1 LLQNTGSA
9 DLLPETKK
17 PGTAAPGLN
26 QAPFQVPDF

>member
-1 LLQNTGSA
+1 LPQNTGNA

-26 QAPFQVPDF
+26 RAPFQAPD